1 MVIFMSEMKKGL
13 CITIISFTLF
23 IVLFILLKT
32 VDVKEVGLYG
42 LNHTYY
48 HEYNKVLDIIS
59 DVIFYI
65 VLAFNIFLIG
75 FVIYKMVKKKEKID
89 YKFLV
94 YVLVLS
100 LGIIIWLLFDYV
112 FKINNRPNIIDGK
125 VEASFPSTH
134 VLLTTYIM
142 LSSPYI
148 FLKMDG
154 KKGLENQ
161 NKLGFEEI
169 ITIIFMAIMLVM
181 VILRLYSGM
190 HWLTDCVAGLLLGI
204 FLFGIYYL
212 IISIIKS
219 KESLE

>member
-1 MVIFMSEMKKGL
+1 MSETKKGL
-13 CITIISFTLF
+13 LIIIINFILF
-23 IVLFILLKT
+23 LILFILLKT

-42 LNHTYY
+42 LNHLYY
-48 HEYNKVLDIIS
+48 HEYNKTLDIIS
-59 DVIFYI
+59 DIIFYI
-65 VLAFNIFLIG
+65 VLAFNLYLIG

-89 YKFLV
+89 YKFIV
-94 YVLVLS
+94 YLLVLI

-125 VEASFPSTH
+125 IEASFPSTH

-148 FLKMDG
+148 FLKMDS
-154 KKGLENQ
+154 KKGLEKQ
-161 NKLGFEEI
+161 NKLSFEEI
-169 ITIIFMAIMLVM
+169 ITIIFMAIMLIMFV
-181 VILRLYSGM
+181 LRLYSGM
-190 HWLTDCVAGLLLGI
+190 HWLTDCIGGLLLGI

-212 IISIIKS
+212 IVSIIKS